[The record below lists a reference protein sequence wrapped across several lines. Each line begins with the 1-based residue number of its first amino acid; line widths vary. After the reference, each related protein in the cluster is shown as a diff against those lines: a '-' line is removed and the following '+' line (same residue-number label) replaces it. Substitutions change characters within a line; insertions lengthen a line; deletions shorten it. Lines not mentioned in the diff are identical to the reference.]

1 MIKYRKGY
9 DIDYIRLIEM
19 FTEAGSDVETDNFKD
34 LVQMVENSAL
44 VLTACDFDYMVGFVQ
59 VEFDGKNAL
68 IRNVVVDSEYRD
80 KDICKNMID
89 KVLTCYPGSKFT
101 LKDDTKDDLL
111 YESLGFKPD
120 ENSAG
125 LYYKF

>member
-44 VLTACDFDYMVGFVQ
+44 VLTAWDFDYMVGFVQ

-68 IRNVVVDSEYRD
+68 IRNVVVDSE
-80 KDICKNMID
+80 
-89 KVLTCYPGSKFT
+89 
-101 LKDDTKDDLL
+101 
-111 YESLGFKPD
+111 
-120 ENSAG
+120 
-125 LYYKF
+125 